1 MKLAPVRPRLKH
13 VCTALA
19 AVLLTAALLA
29 QTAPPVAAQGRDA
42 ELVIQTRTGSHRFT
56 VEVAR
61 TQQQHARGLMFRRRL
76 ARDAGMLFLY
86 PVSEPVSMWMK
97 NTFIPL
103 DMLFVAADGRITHMV
118 QRTVPHSI
126 VNISSGG
133 PVTAVLEVN
142 GGTVERL
149 GLGIGDRIL
158 HPAFKAPR

>member
-1 MKLAPVRPRLKH
+1 
-13 VCTALA
+13 
-19 AVLLTAALLA
+19 
-29 QTAPPVAAQGRDA
+29 
-42 ELVIQTRTGSHRFT
+42 
-56 VEVAR
+56 
-61 TQQQHARGLMFRRRL
+61 
-76 ARDAGMLFLY
+76 MLFLY
-86 PVSEPVSMWMK
+86 PVSEPVTMWMK